1 MISRITNEDDKRK
14 DIVNNCNSNCM
25 IEAGAGAGKTTI
37 IINRIINQFKSGV
50 IKAPQL
56 VVITFTKAAAGE
68 LRDRLSKKLVE
79 ALEKTAKEEEK
90 NNL

>member
-37 IINRIINQFKSGV
+37 IIDRIINQFKSGK
-50 IKAPQL
+50 IDASQL

-68 LRDRLSKKLVE
+68 LRDRLSKKPRQTLGFFS
-79 ALEKTAKEEEK
+79 
-90 NNL
+90 